1 MPTSPFVAEASQV
14 AMSIPAVVSPDN
26 QEIVKRRLT
35 KAIDLANLFQ
45 SLFNED
51 LESSRKRALVDA
63 ALGGEA
69 PYNPARERKL
79 GTFGRSNINFGILRQ
94 NVREAQMPFFRLLES
109 LDTLCTMPLQ
119 SDYIDE
125 ETRQNWEPI
134 IAEEFS
140 KVVKNWPSFHPRW
153 GQLSLLYVLDGIG
166 FTFFPD
172 TIDWRW
178 QVKGLS
184 HLKFPRDA
192 EADVNML
199 DVVALESK
207 MKPSDL
213 LRKTEAEDKLPPEYT
228 RYWNKEAVLEAVKQT
243 AGSSAVNTN
252 NPEEV
257 VDAWKNNDISL
268 AMSGVTVR
276 VIHGFIQ
283 ETDGTVSHYVSRYDG
298 EGEFLY
304 KCEGKFRNL
313 SDMLHAFIGDVGTN
327 GDFHSIRGLGYDLF
341 TPTTGLNRMLN
352 KFLDAATTAATPH
365 LSTENEDANVEQ
377 SVVPMGPY
385 NIMAKGSAFVETNL
399 PDFSQTLIPA
409 ITTLNQLV
417 GSRASA
423 ASPVSSNDTSRTQK
437 TKFQVQTET
446 EQKGALQ
453 SSSFVNFMVAWQR
466 HLQCVARRL
475 CRADYQH
482 TDSGGKEAWEFRN
495 RLVRRGVPLDAL
507 KHIDFISIEANSGLG
522 KGSSNERRTIVDAL
536 QERLG
541 PFLDQKGQQLLQRWT
556 AAAYAG
562 PQIARLLVPDQ
573 PGLRPPVDAT
583 IAQMENN
590 QMTLG
595 LPPSFEPNQD
605 HVVHLDKHL
614 TRLYEINTQLTEMQI
629 ELRPAI
635 DQMQPIWEHSIN
647 DHLPMVNPMNP
658 DYKRFKEALQ
668 QLGELIKNS
677 RKHLDAEDA
686 RAAEEAG
693 EAEGELYGGT
703 QPGLFAAAVD
713 ANARAA
719 EKDTVEIEKTRAQI
733 QMDMQRHQQEMAAND
748 VKLALEV
755 QKAGQQNKSSPK
767 S

>member
-1 MPTSPFVAEASQV
+1 MPTSPFVAEAAQV
-14 AMSIPAVVSPDN
+14 AQSIPAVVSPDTK
-26 QEIVKRRLT
+26 EIVKRRLT
-35 KAIDLANLFQ
+35 TAEALANLYQ

-51 LESSRKRALVDA
+51 LESSRKRSMVDA

-69 PYNPARERKL
+69 PYDPRKERKL
-79 GTFGRSNINFGILRQ
+79 GTFGRSNINFGVLRQ
-94 NVREAQMPFFRLLES
+94 NVKEAQMPFFRLLES
-109 LDTLCTMPLQ
+109 LENLCTMPLR
-119 SDYIDE
+119 SDFVDE
-125 ETRQNWEPI
+125 ETRQNWEPV

-140 KVVKNWPSFHPRW
+140 KVIKNWPSFHPRW

-166 FTFFPD
+166 FTLFTD

-192 EADVNML
+192 EADVNYL
-199 DVVALESK
+199 DVLACEIK
-207 MKPSDL
+207 MKPSEL
-213 LRKTEAEDKLPPEYT
+213 LRKVAAEDKLPEGDT
-228 RYWNKEAVLEAVKQT
+228 RYWNKAAVDQAIKET

-268 AMSGVTVR
+268 AMSGVTVK
-276 VIHGFIQ
+276 VIHGFVQ
-283 ETDGTVSHYVSRYDG
+283 ETDGTISHYISRYDG
-298 EGEFLY
+298 VGEFLY
-304 KCEGKFRNL
+304 KCEGKFVNMSQL
-313 SDMLHAFIGDVGTN
+313 MTAFIGDVGTN

-352 KFLDAATTAATPH
+352 KFLDAAVTAATPH

-377 SVVPMGPY
+377 SIVPMGPY
-385 NIMAKGSAFVETNL
+385 NIMAKGAAFQETNL

-409 ITTLNQLV
+409 LTTLNQLTS
-417 GSRASA
+417 SRASA
-423 ASPVSSNDTSRTQK
+423 SSPVSANDISRTQK

-466 HLQCVARRL
+466 HLQCVARRI
-475 CRADYQH
+475 CRKDYLE
-482 TDSGGKEAWEFRN
+482 TDPGGKEAWEFRN
-495 RLVRRGVPLDAL
+495 RLVRRGIPLEVL
-507 KHIDFISIEANSGLG
+507 ENIDFMSIEANSGLG

-541 PFLDQKGQQLLQRWT
+541 PYLDQKGQQLLQRWI

-583 IAQMENN
+583 IAQQENSL
-590 QMTLG
+590 MALG
-595 LPPSFEPNQD
+595 QPPSFEPNQD

-614 TRLYEINTQLTEMQI
+614 QRLYEINTQLTEMQI

-677 RKHLDAEDA
+677 RKHLDAEDQ

-693 EAEGELYGGT
+693 EAEAEMYGGT

-719 EKDTVEIEKTRAQI
+719 QKDAVEIEKTRAQI
-733 QMDMQRHQQEMAAND
+733 QMDMQKHNQEMAAAD

-755 QKAGQQNKSSPK
+755 QKAGQQKSPARG
-767 S
+767 

>member
-1 MPTSPFVAEASQV
+1 MPTTPLVAESNQIAQ
-14 AMSIPAVVSPDN
+14 SIPAVVSTDN
-26 QEIVKRRLT
+26 KEIVKRRLT
-35 KAIDLANLFQ
+35 NAQQLADLYQ

-51 LESSRKRALVDA
+51 LVSSRKRAKVDA

-69 PYNPARERKL
+69 PYDVAKEKKL
-79 GTFGRSNINFGILRQ
+79 GTLGRSNINFGILRQ
-94 NVREAQMPFFRLLES
+94 NVKEAQMPFFRLLES
-109 LDTLCTMPLQ
+109 LDTLCTMPLK
-119 SDYIDE
+119 SDFVDE
-125 ETRQNWEPI
+125 ETRQNWEPA

-166 FTFFPD
+166 FSLFSD
-172 TIDWRW
+172 GIDWRW
-178 QVKGLS
+178 QVKGLQ

-192 EADVNML
+192 EADVNYL
-199 DVVALESK
+199 DVIAVESK
-207 MKPSDL
+207 MRPDEL
-213 LRKTEAEDKLPPEYT
+213 LKKIQAEDKLPDEAK
-228 RYWNKEAVLEAVKQT
+228 RYWNKAAVLDAVKQT
-243 AGSSAVNTN
+243 AGSSSINTN
-252 NPEEV
+252 NPEELV
-257 VDAWKNNDISL
+257 ETWKNNDISL
-268 AMSGVTVR
+268 SMSGVTVK
-276 VIHGFIQ
+276 VIHGYIR
-283 ETDGTVSHYVSRYDG
+283 ETDGTISHYVSRYDG
-298 EGEFLY
+298 QGEFLY
-304 KCEGKFRNL
+304 SCEGKFTDISQL
-313 SDMLHAFIGDVGTN
+313 MTAFIGDVGTN

-341 TPTTGLNRMLN
+341 TPTTGQNRVLN
-352 KFLDAATTAATPH
+352 KFLDATLTAATPH

-377 SVVPMGPY
+377 SIVPMGPY
-385 NIMAKGSAFVETNL
+385 NLMAKGTAFQETNL

-409 ITTLNQLV
+409 LSTLNQLT
-417 GSRASA
+417 GSRAA
-423 ASPVSSNDTSRTQK
+423 ASSPVSSNDTSRTQK

-466 HLQCVARRL
+466 HLQCVARRM
-475 CRADYQH
+475 CRSDYQE
-482 TDSGGKEAWEFRN
+482 TDPGGKEAWEFRN
-495 RLVRRGVPLDAL
+495 RLVRRGVPLEVL
-507 KHIDFISIEANSGLG
+507 NHIDFISIEANSGLG

-536 QERLG
+536 SERLG
-541 PFLDQKGQQLLQRWT
+541 PYLDQKGQQLLHRWT

-562 PQIARLLVPDQ
+562 PQIAKLLVPDQ

-590 QMTLG
+590 LMALNQ
-595 LPPSFEPNQD
+595 PPAFEPNQD

-614 TRLYEINTQLTEMQI
+614 QRLYEINTQLTEMQI

-677 RKHLDAEDA
+677 RKHLDAEDQ

-693 EAEGELYGGT
+693 EAGGELYGGT

-719 EKDTVEIEKTRAQI
+719 EKDAVEIEKTRAQL
-733 QMDMQRHQQEMAAND
+733 QMEQQRHAQEMAATD
-748 VKLALEV
+748 VRLALEV
-755 QKAGQQNKSSPK
+755 QKAKQQKSSPNA
-767 S
+767 